1 MDVLTL
7 HNLHKAFGTQKVLQG
22 VDLTVPQH
30 SIFGFIGKNGA
41 GKTTT
46 MKLILGLET
55 LDEGE
60 LYVMQEPV
68 VFGKTKTNRYIG
80 YVSDVPEFYGFM
92 NAWEYLQLCAEISAI
107 PKEKVKSRIEEL
119 LELVGLSQTGRKRC
133 ASFSRG
139 MKQRLAIAQGLLNEP
154 KLLIADEP
162 TSALDPQG
170 RKEILTILEKAK
182 EKTTVLFSTHILSDV
197 ESICDSIAIL
207 HQGKIAASG
216 KLHTMLQTKGTAF
229 LKVELV
235 QEQDCR
241 LLQEI
246 LQSRGIPVSSP
257 CSSVLQL
264 ADTPEVQQVLFDIM
278 KTHKLQ
284 LQKLE
289 RMHPSL
295 EQYFLEVIS

>member
-7 HNLHKAFGTQKVLQG
+7 RNLHKAFGRQKVLQG
-22 VDLTVPQH
+22 IDLTVPQH

-46 MKLILGLET
+46 MKTILGLEKA
-55 LDEGE
+55 DAGE
-60 LYVMQEPV
+60 LYIMQEPV
-68 VFGKTKTNRYIG
+68 VFGNTRTNRYIG

-92 NAWEYLQLCAEISAI
+92 TAWEYLQLCAEISGLAAQ
-107 PKEKVKSRIEEL
+107 KAKTRIDEL
-119 LELVGLSQTGRKRC
+119 LQLVGLSETGKKRC
-133 ASFSRG
+133 ATFSRG

-207 HQGKIAASG
+207 HEGKIAVSG
-216 KLHTMLQTKGTAF
+216 NLHELLQMKGTAS
-229 LKVELV
+229 LYVETKC
-235 QEQDCR
+235 EEECS
-241 LLQEI
+241 LLLEA
-246 LQSRGIPVSSP
+246 LRKRGIAVQQTHPYAV
-257 CSSVLQL
+257 QL
-264 ADTPEVQQVLFDIM
+264 PDHMETQQQVLAIINAQGLR
-278 KTHKLQ
+278 LQ
-284 LQKLE
+284 RLE
-289 RMHPSL
+289 RMRPTL
-295 EQYFLEVIS
+295 EQYFLEVTK

>member
-46 MKLILGLET
+46 MKLILGLEK

-107 PKEKVKSRIEEL
+107 PKEKVKPRIEEL

-216 KLHTMLQTKGTAF
+216 KLHPMLQTKGTAF

-257 CSSVLQL
+257 CSSMLQL

-278 KTHKLQ
+278 KTQKLQ

>member
-46 MKLILGLET
+46 MKLILGLEK

-107 PKEKVKSRIEEL
+107 PKEKVKPRIEEL

-216 KLHTMLQTKGTAF
+216 KLHAMLQTKGTAF

-246 LQSRGIPVSSP
+246 LQSHGIPVSSP
-257 CSSVLQL
+257 CSFILQL

>member
-46 MKLILGLET
+46 MKLILGLEK

-107 PKEKVKSRIEEL
+107 PKEKVKPRIEEL

-216 KLHTMLQTKGTAF
+216 KLHPMLQTKGTAF

>member
-107 PKEKVKSRIEEL
+107 PKEKVKLRIEEL